1 VKSSRKLQPFAQVSS
16 RRDDNKNIESFA
28 MSTDCLFSSEEPFAV
43 EMRRLLETASHSP
56 WGPGREID
64 ATVHD
69 LHMKLQDVQSRLGSD
84 AEQSDDRTLAHKI
97 DHELRNKLM
106 IYHYHEQKRR
116 LSVPPIPQRKRS
128 ANRPRRRV
136 LAS

>member
-1 VKSSRKLQPFAQVSS
+1 
-16 RRDDNKNIESFA
+16 
-28 MSTDCLFSSEEPFAV
+28 MSTDCLFSSEEPFAA

-69 LHMKLQDVQSRLGSD
+69 LHLKLQAVQSRLGSD
-84 AEQSDDRTLAHKI
+84 AEQTDDRTLAHKI
-97 DHELRNKLM
+97 DHDLRNKLM

-116 LSVPPIPQRKRS
+116 LSAPPMPHRKRPR
-128 ANRPRRRV
+128 NRSSRRV
-136 LAS
+136 FAS

>member
-1 VKSSRKLQPFAQVSS
+1 
-16 RRDDNKNIESFA
+16 
-28 MSTDCLFSSEEPFAV
+28 
-43 EMRRLLETASHSP
+43 
-56 WGPGREID
+56 
-64 ATVHD
+64 
-69 LHMKLQDVQSRLGSD
+69 MKLQDVQSRLGSD

>member
-1 VKSSRKLQPFAQVSS
+1 
-16 RRDDNKNIESFA
+16 

-43 EMRRLLETASHSP
+43 EMRRLLETASRAP

-69 LHMKLQDVQSRLGSD
+69 LHMKLQGVQSRLGSD
-84 AEQSDDRTLAHKI
+84 DEQAEDRNLAHAI

-106 IYHYHEQKRR
+106 IYHYYEQKRR
-116 LSVPPIPQRKRS
+116 LTAPPFQRRNRSRKRT
-128 ANRPRRRV
+128 ARTAV
-136 LAS
+136 AS